1 MVEELFQNDFQSLNV
16 ILLALLVLAIM
27 AGAVVLFFI
36 FSRKRVVNAELE
48 QANQRILHQKEL
60 LQATIVTQEE
70 ERQRIAQDLHDAI
83 SSKLN
88 IVSLHANM
96 LSDTQIAS
104 EEANSIGAQ
113 IVAITGTVLESS
125 RKIAHDLLPPTLS
138 KFGLEAALEEL
149 FDEVSETKKFQLEYT
164 LEYSEE
170 TLPPEEELHIFRMV
184 QELFSNTIKYAEAST
199 VVVKLTTTKEALDFT
214 YQDDGKGFELKDGTA
229 KRGLGLSGLQ
239 QRADILGATIVMTS
253 TSGQGFS
260 LELHKPLSQF

>member
-1 MVEELFQNDFQSLNV
+1 MVEELFQNDFQGLNV
-16 ILLALLVLAIM
+16 ILIALMVLAIM

-96 LSDTQIAS
+96 LSDAGIAS

-113 IVAITGTVLESS
+113 IVSITGTVLESS

-149 FDEVSETKKFQLEYT
+149 FDEVSETKKFELKYT

-184 QELFSNTIKYAEAST
+184 QELFNNTIKYAEAHT
-199 VVVKLTTTKEALDFT
+199 VLVKLTTTSEGLIFK
-214 YQDDGKGFELKDGTA
+214 YQDDGKGFALQEGSTK
-229 KRGLGLSGLQ
+229 KGLGLSGLQ
-239 QRADILGATIVMTS
+239 QRADLLNASVTMTAS
-253 TSGQGFS
+253 EGQGFS
-260 LELHKPLSQF
+260 LELHKPLS

>member
-1 MVEELFQNDFQSLNV
+1 MVEELFQNDFQSLNI
-16 ILLALLVLAIM
+16 ILIALMVLAIM

-96 LSDTQIAS
+96 LSDAGIAL

-149 FDEVSETKKFQLEYT
+149 FDEVSETKKFELKYT

-184 QELFSNTIKYAEAST
+184 QELFNNTIKYAEAHLVT
-199 VVVKLTTTKEALDFT
+199 ILLRTTSEALIFN
-214 YQDDGKGFELKDGTA
+214 YRDDGKGFALQEGSTK
-229 KRGLGLSGLQ
+229 KGLGLSGLQ
-239 QRADILGATIVMTS
+239 QRADLLNASVTMS
-253 TSGQGFS
+253 AAEGQGFS
-260 LELHKPLSQF
+260 LELHKPLS